1 MKYDVAAVSDLGDK
15 LEIKYVDTYQNSM
28 LKNDGPYVKI
38 SNVAGDVIREALS
51 EYKRVYITK
60 NIQGE
65 LCVSDII
72 IHETDGIERDK
83 MIALSNVYRKM
94 DYCLFN
100 VSAMDY
106 FDFLG
111 SFSVLASLG
120 YFITDNNREEKYLE
134 IIESGDENLISVLE
148 NYLENKDKLEKIS
161 YIYNKVRQFE
171 KNVMICNKVEDLN
184 NIIKDFDV

>member
-51 EYKRVYITK
+51 EHKRVYITK

-72 IHETDGIERDK
+72 IYETDGLERDK

-134 IIESGDENLISVLE
+134 IIESGDENLISALE
-148 NYLENKDKLEKIS
+148 IYLENKDKLEKIS

-171 KNVMICNKVEDLN
+171 KNVMICNTVEDLN